1 MGKQVS
7 SEVIRATAQ
16 MIGLEITDDEV
27 EPVAERLQLLLDA
40 ADQFSHLTENTA
52 ELDVRFNAA
61 WEVEQA

>member
-1 MGKQVS
+1 MGKQVTPK
-7 SEVIRATAQ
+7 VIRATAQ

-27 EPVAERLQLLLDA
+27 EPVGERLQLLFDA

-61 WEVEQA
+61 WEVEQV

>member
-1 MGKQVS
+1 MGKQVTP
-7 SEVIRATAQ
+7 EMIRVTAQ
-16 MIGLEITDDEV
+16 MIGLEIKDDEV
-27 EPVAERLQLLLDA
+27 EPVAERLQLLLDS

>member
-1 MGKQVS
+1 MGKQVTP
-7 SEVIRATAQ
+7 EIVRASAR
-16 MIGLEITDDEV
+16 MIGLEIQDDEV
-27 EPVAERLQLLLDA
+27 PPVAERLQLLLDA

>member
-1 MGKQVS
+1 MGKQVTP
-7 SEVIRATAQ
+7 EVIRATAQ

-27 EPVAERLQLLLDA
+27 EPVGERLQLLLDA

-61 WEVEQA
+61 WEVEQV

>member
-7 SEVIRATAQ
+7 PEVIRATAQ

-27 EPVAERLQLLLDA
+27 EPVSERLQLLLDA
-40 ADQFSHLTENTA
+40 ADQFSHLTEDTA

>member
-1 MGKQVS
+1 MTRS
-7 SEVIRATAQ
+7 PQ

-61 WEVEQA
+61 WEVEQV

>member
-1 MGKQVS
+1 MGKQVTP
-7 SEVIRATAQ
+7 EIIRATAR
-16 MIGLEITDDEV
+16 MIGLDINDDEV

-52 ELDVRFNAA
+52 ELDAHFNAA

>member
-1 MGKQVS
+1 MGKQVTP
-7 SEVIRATAQ
+7 EFIRATAQ
-16 MIGLEITDDEV
+16 MIGLEIKDDEV

-61 WEVEQA
+61 WEVEQV